1 MTGIA
6 KTLLYTG
13 NGQNLATYSE
23 DGAHLN
29 RKPIAEYYPYVISS
43 VSANRDYIWD
53 FSILQHNVIPITLFA
68 SKSTGVAQND
78 NLTITIKNA
87 FNNASIWQLN
97 LAGNKT
103 IIGNAFFFTFPFMIV
118 GQTNSATINSSSTLD
133 QILVLG
139 EKCYLESPIPPS
151 Y

>member
-1 MTGIA
+1 MTGII
-6 KTLLYTG
+6 KDLLFTG
-13 NGQNLATYSE
+13 NGQNLATFKE

-29 RKPIAEYYPYVISS
+29 RKPIAEYYAYAASS
-43 VSANRDYIWD
+43 LIANRDYTWD
-53 FSILQHNVIPITLFA
+53 FSLLQHNLVPINILG

-78 NLTITIKNA
+78 NLTITVKNA
-87 FNNASIWQLN
+87 FNDIIIWQIN

-103 IIGNAFFFTFPFMIV
+103 IIGNAFYYNFTFMII
-118 GQTNSATINSSSTLD
+118 GQNNKVTINTSAPLD
-133 QILVLG
+133 QILILG